1 MRFPPMEP
9 EKPASV
15 NSKALCT
22 DTIMSDLYFGAVSPQ
37 TRIPSDT
44 TMKNDPCC
52 HVLLWDF
59 DT

>member
-1 MRFPPMEP
+1 MEP